1 MSRASASR
9 RSWCARCCAR
19 SRSCAP
25 PACRSCW
32 SSRTRAPRCRSPTT
46 GMCSRPARRCSRA
59 APPSCSP
66 IRAWRR
72 PILALLAPDRT
83 VPAMLRRAAER
94 YGERPLVTIAGGAW
108 RHRDA
113 AQIVARRAG
122 ALRAVGVE
130 RGDRVAIMCSNRMEM
145 LEVFLACGWLGA
157 IAVPINTASMRPQ
170 IEYYLANSGAKL
182 LVLEPQFLARL
193 PSAAPG
199 RRVTGESYPPSAEPL
214 AAAPV
219 APGETLAILY
229 TSGTT
234 GPAKGVTCPH
244 AQYYWWGVNTAA
256 ILGVGQDDVLCTTLP
271 LFHINA
277 LNSFAQAALMGC
289 CVAFESQ
296 FSASR
301 FWTTMHERGATV
313 IYLLGAMVP
322 ILLSQP
328 PNAAER
334 SHRVRIGL
342 GPGVPAAALEAFHG
356 RTGITL
362 LEGYGSTET
371 NFVIATS
378 PETSR
383 RGVMGRLRPG
393 FHARVVDEHDV
404 E

>member
-59 APPSCSP
+59 APP
-66 IRAWRR
+66 
-72 PILALLAPDRT
+72 
-83 VPAMLRRAAER
+83 
-94 YGERPLVTIAGGAW
+94 
-108 RHRDA
+108 
-113 AQIVARRAG
+113 
-122 ALRAVGVE
+122 
-130 RGDRVAIMCSNRMEM
+130 
-145 LEVFLACGWLGA
+145 
-157 IAVPINTASMRPQ
+157 
-170 IEYYLANSGAKL
+170 IEYYVSNSGAKL

-193 PSAAPG
+193 PSPAPALW
-199 RRVTGESYPPSAEPL
+199 VTGESYPPSAEPL
-214 AAAPV
+214 APAAV
-219 APGETLAILY
+219 GPGDTLAILY

-234 GPAKGVTCPH
+234 GPAKGVTCPQ

-256 ILGVGQDDVLCTTLP
+256 ILGVRADDVLCTTLP

-277 LNSFAQAALMGC
+277 LNTFAQAALIGC
-289 CVAFESQ
+289 TAVFEPQ

-301 FWTTMHERGATV
+301 FWTTVHERRATV

-322 ILLSQP
+322 ILLAQSENP
-328 PNAAER
+328 LER
-334 SHRVRIGL
+334 SHRVRVGL
-342 GPGVPAAALEAFHG
+342 GPGVPAAALQTFHE

-371 NFVIATS
+371 NFVIATDADS
-378 PETSR
+378 AR
-383 RGVMGRLRPG
+383 RGVM
-393 FHARVVDEHDV
+393 
-404 E
+404 